1 VTSLGERQ
9 VVVLN
14 VDDQDPQRYVK
25 SRDLKAAGFVVIEA
39 TTGAEALRMI
49 EAEDPAV
56 VLLDVQLP
64 DITGIEVCRY
74 VKTRWPQVMVLMTSA
89 TFTTSA
95 DRTFGLDSGA
105 DSYLVQP
112 AESLELGAAINALL
126 RLRRSE
132 EELRKLN
139 ETLEQRVQA
148 RVAERRTP
156 TPS

>member
-1 VTSLGERQ
+1 
-9 VVVLN
+9 
-14 VDDQDPQRYVK
+14 
-25 SRDLKAAGFVVIEA
+25 
-39 TTGAEALRMI
+39 
-49 EAEDPAV
+49 
-56 VLLDVQLP
+56 LP